1 MNSDSWPEVCNLF
14 EFKVKQSITC
24 LKCYHTNH
32 VESSQMYIELQVPPD
47 MSILNK
53 SLEEFLNQSELVT
66 KKCVETCKVEVQA
79 KKRTQLMSGRDVN
92 FLTVVMTRSI
102 WSNAEFKVIQNRI
115 IAVNELFVR

>member
-1 MNSDSWPEVCNLF
+1 
-14 EFKVKQSITC
+14 
-24 LKCYHTNH
+24 
-32 VESSQMYIELQVPPD
+32 MYIELQVPPD

-66 KKCVETCKVEVQA
+66 KKCEETCKVEVQA
-79 KKRTQLMSGRDVN
+79 EKRTQLMSGRDVN